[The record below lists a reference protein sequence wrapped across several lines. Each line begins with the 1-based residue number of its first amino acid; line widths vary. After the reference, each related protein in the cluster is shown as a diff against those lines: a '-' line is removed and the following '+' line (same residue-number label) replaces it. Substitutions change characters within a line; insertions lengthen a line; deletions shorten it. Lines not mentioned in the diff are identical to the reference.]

1 MRATMLA
8 ALLAANIAHV
18 AAFAPVMM
26 CAPSEGASV
35 PKKAWSPPASRRAI
49 DEARNADGKLGAANP
64 EGLAAK
70 DMSRRGAFGAMFKG
84 AAAVA
89 VGDAVIGGLVA
100 EEGAAVAGG
109 LAAEE
114 AGALGGAAA
123 VGEGAAMLRNG
134 QVVMG
139 EMEKK
144 LFGNAISRGLL

>member
-1 MRATMLA
+1 MRARMLA

-26 CAPSEGASV
+26 CAASEGASV
-35 PKKAWSPPASRRAI
+35 PKKAWTPPASRRAI
-49 DEARNADGKLGAANP
+49 DEARNADGKLGAAQP

-70 DMSRRGAFGAMFKG
+70 DMNRRGAFGAMFKG